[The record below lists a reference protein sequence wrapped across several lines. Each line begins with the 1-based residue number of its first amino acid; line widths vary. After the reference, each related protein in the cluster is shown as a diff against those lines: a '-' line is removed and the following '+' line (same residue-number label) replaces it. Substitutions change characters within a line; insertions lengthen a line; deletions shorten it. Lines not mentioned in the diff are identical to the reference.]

1 MLILNILEGML
12 ADNIE
17 PLQPI
22 DLHFCQSLGGSSNR
36 QLKSNTNGNKK
47 ERMEGKFVSK
57 NVLNLSNRVL
67 TESEIKILGKGL
79 NFAPTPEKLDRYQIK
94 KDLERVGREISLKY
108 IIKLNQ
114 HQHSLKT
121 SFQSSVKLDSSYS
134 RCSTS
139 VISKRN

>member
-1 MLILNILEGML
+1 ML

-17 PLQPI
+17 PQQPI
-22 DLHFCQSLGGSSNR
+22 DLHFCQSLCESSNS

-67 TESEIKILGKGL
+67 TESEIKILDKGL
-79 NFAPTPEKLDRYQIK
+79 NFIPTPEKFDRYQIK
-94 KDLERVGREISLKY
+94 KDLERLGRDIRLKCV
-108 IIKLNQ
+108 IKLNQ
-114 HQHSLKT
+114 HLHSMKT

-139 VISKRN
+139 VIYKRN

>member
-1 MLILNILEGML
+1 ML

-67 TESEIKILGKGL
+67 TESEIKILDKGL
-79 NFAPTPEKLDRYQIK
+79 NFVPTPEKFDRYQIK
-94 KDLERVGREISLKY
+94 KDLERLGRDIRLKCV
-108 IIKLNQ
+108 IKLNQ
-114 HQHSLKT
+114 HLHSMKT

-134 RCSTS
+134 RCSTI